1 MIRPGIYPRRG
12 TAFALALALVLA
24 SCGGAQEGSIFS
36 PSFWSMSPLYSEG
49 ENDLAELGLAE
60 LAKGNHVSAEN
71 YFQKA
76 LKLNPKDVHALLG
89 AGMLYQ
95 QTGQVTKAR
104 EMYEAV
110 LAVRPRETDRLV
122 SFAEIPKPI
131 SEIASVGLG
140 QIDGRPTTAGAGME
154 PPPGGVAGSPSAS
167 LMLGRTA
174 APPPTMV
181 SGPNVPQMRPLG
193 PGVAEAAQ
201 RSSPVSQR
209 FVGGDGNIVS
219 RFTTLR
225 ALREQGLVTA
235 EEYNARRQA
244 NIGSLLPLTSPPP
257 SAGLERPV
265 PATDQIVGRLRA
277 IGRAL
282 EMRALTVAQHASERA
297 MILDALLPAAPVVV
311 ANPGVPPPSFLA
323 AADAVRRIEF
333 LRDGGFVSG
342 EEYAR
347 ERKSIEVA
355 MTPAAPEPPP
365 PVAEAPPQAPVV
377 AQPVSATPSR
387 AAAVKGAAAVHLAS
401 YRSRQQADRGWQQ
414 IQNAHKEI
422 LGKLQPDITEI
433 NLGSGKGTYFRLKAG
448 PLASKDAAA
457 DICRQL
463 KQRRQYCETAAGDG

>member
-1 MIRPGIYPRRG
+1 MARG
-12 TAFALALALVLA
+12 ERKLGTGVAVALASALVLA
-24 SCGGAQEGSIFS
+24 GCGGAQEGSLFS
-36 PSFWSMSPLYSEG
+36 PSFWSMSPLQTTG

-60 LAKGNHVSAEN
+60 LAKGNNVAADN

-76 LKLNPKDVHALLG
+76 LKVNPKDVHALLG

-95 QTGQVTKAR
+95 QTGQTTKAR

-110 LAVRPRETDRLV
+110 LALRPRESDRLMP
-122 SFAEIPKPI
+122 FTETPKPLAEI
-131 SEIASVGLG
+131 ATAGLG
-140 QIDGRPTTAGAGME
+140 QIEGRPSTAGSGME
-154 PPPGGVAGSPSAS
+154 PPPGGVAGAPSAS

-174 APPPTMV
+174 APQPQT
-181 SGPNVPQMRPLG
+181 SGPGVTPMRPLG

-201 RSSPVSQR
+201 RSGPIGPR

-225 ALREQGLVTA
+225 TLREQGLVTA

-244 NIGSLLPLTSPPP
+244 NIGALLPLTSPPP

-311 ANPGVPPPSFLA
+311 ANPGVPPKEMMA
-323 AADAVRRIEF
+323 AADAVRRMEY
-333 LRDGGFVSG
+333 LRDGGLISG

-347 ERKSIEVA
+347 ERKAVEIA
-355 MTPAAPEPPP
+355 MTPPAPEPPP
-365 PVAEAPPQAPVV
+365 PAAEEKPAAAAPPAAKGP
-377 AQPVSATPSR
+377 
-387 AAAVKGAAAVHLAS
+387 AAVKGAAAVHLAS

-414 IQNAHKEI
+414 IQRAHKEI
-422 LGKLQPDITEI
+422 LGKLQPDIAEV
-433 NLGSGKGTYFRLKAG
+433 NLGAGKGTYFRLKAG
-448 PLASKDAAA
+448 PLANKEAAA

-463 KQRRQYCETAAGDG
+463 KQRRQYCEPAAGDG

>member
-1 MIRPGIYPRRG
+1 MARG
-12 TAFALALALVLA
+12 ERKLGTGVAVALASALVLA
-24 SCGGAQEGSIFS
+24 GCGGAQEGSLFS
-36 PSFWSMSPLYSEG
+36 PSFWSMSPLQTTG

-60 LAKGNHVSAEN
+60 LAKGNNVAADN

-76 LKLNPKDVHALLG
+76 LKVNPKDVHALLG

-95 QTGQVTKAR
+95 QTGQTTKAR

-110 LAVRPRETDRLV
+110 LALRPRESDRLMP
-122 SFAEIPKPI
+122 FAETPKPLA
-131 SEIASVGLG
+131 EIANVGLG
-140 QIDGRPTTAGAGME
+140 QIEGRPSTAGPGME
-154 PPPGGVAGSPSAS
+154 PPPGGVAGAPSAS

-174 APPPTMV
+174 APPPQM
-181 SGPNVPQMRPLG
+181 SGPGVTPMRPLG
-193 PGVAEAAQ
+193 PGVAEAAR
-201 RSSPVSQR
+201 RSGPIGPR

-225 ALREQGLVTA
+225 TLREQGLVTA

-244 NIGSLLPLTSPPP
+244 NIGALLPLTSPPP

-311 ANPGVPPPSFLA
+311 ANPGVPPKEMMA
-323 AADAVRRIEF
+323 AADAVRRMEY
-333 LRDGGFVSG
+333 LRDGGLISG

-347 ERKSIEVA
+347 ERKAVEVA
-355 MTPAAPEPPP
+355 MTPPAPEPPP
-365 PVAEAPPQAPVV
+365 PAAEEKPAAAAPPAAKGP
-377 AQPVSATPSR
+377 
-387 AAAVKGAAAVHLAS
+387 AAVKGAAAVHLAS
-401 YRSRQQADRGWQQ
+401 YRSRQQADRGWLQ
-414 IQNAHKEI
+414 IQRAHKEI
-422 LGKLQPDITEI
+422 LGKLQPDIAEV
-433 NLGSGKGTYFRLKAG
+433 NLGAGKGTYFRLKAG
-448 PLASKDAAA
+448 PLASKEAAA

-463 KQRRQYCETAAGDG
+463 KQRRQYCEPAASDG

>member
-1 MIRPGIYPRRG
+1 
-12 TAFALALALVLA
+12 
-24 SCGGAQEGSIFS
+24 
-36 PSFWSMSPLYSEG
+36 MSPLHSDG

-110 LAVRPRETDRLV
+110 LAVRPKETDRLV

-131 SEIASVGLG
+131 SEIAAAGLG
-140 QIDGRPTTAGAGME
+140 QIDGRPSTAGAGME

-174 APPPTMV
+174 GSPPALA
-181 SGPNVPQMRPLG
+181 SGPNVTQMRPLG
-193 PGVAEAAQ
+193 PGVAESAQ
-201 RSSPVSQR
+201 RSGPIGQR

-225 ALREQGLVTA
+225 SLREQGLVTA
-235 EEYNARRQA
+235 EEYSARRQA
-244 NIGSLLPLTSPPP
+244 NIGALLPLTSPPP

-265 PATDQIVGRLRA
+265 PPTDQIVGRLRA

-311 ANPGVPPPSFLA
+311 ANPGVPPREMMA

-347 ERKSIEVA
+347 ERKAVEVA
-355 MTPAAPEPPP
+355 MTPPAPEPPP
-365 PVAEAPPQAPVV
+365 PVAEESPQAPAAPVA
-377 AQPVSATPSR
+377 AQPAGQGAATSR
-387 AAAVKGAAAVHLAS
+387 SAAVKGAAVVHLAS

-414 IQNAHKEI
+414 IQSAHKEI

-448 PLASKDAAA
+448 PLASKAAAA
-457 DICRQL
+457 DVCRQL
-463 KQRRQYCETAAGDG
+463 KQRRQYCEPAASDG

>member
-1 MIRPGIYPRRG
+1 MARGGRKPGTG
-12 TAFALALALVLA
+12 VAFALASALVLA
-24 SCGGAQEGSIFS
+24 GCGGAQDLNLFS
-36 PSFWSMSPLYSEG
+36 PSFWSMSPLQTIG
-49 ENDLAELGLAE
+49 DNDLAELGLAE
-60 LAKGNHVSAEN
+60 LAKGNHVAADN

-76 LKLNPKDVHALLG
+76 LKVNPKDVHALLG

-95 QTGQVTKAR
+95 QTGQATKAR

-110 LAVRPRETDRLV
+110 LALRPRESDRLV
-122 SFAEIPKPI
+122 PFAETPKPLAD
-131 SEIASVGLG
+131 IASAGLG
-140 QIDGRPTTAGAGME
+140 QIEGRPSTAGPGLE
-154 PPPGGVAGSPSAS
+154 PPPGGVAGAPSAS

-174 APPPTMV
+174 ASPPPT
-181 SGPNVPQMRPLG
+181 SGPGVTSLRPLG

-201 RSSPVSQR
+201 RTGPIGPR
-209 FVGGDGNIVS
+209 FVGGDSNIVS

-225 ALREQGLVTA
+225 TLREQGLVTA

-244 NIGSLLPLTSPPP
+244 NIGALLPLTSPPP

-311 ANPGVPPPSFLA
+311 ANPGVPPREMMA
-323 AADAVRRIEF
+323 AADAVRRIEY
-333 LRDGGFVSG
+333 LRDGGLVGG

-347 ERKSIEVA
+347 ERKAVEVA
-355 MTPAAPEPPP
+355 MTPPAPEPPP
-365 PVAEAPPQAPVV
+365 PAAEETPAAPAAAAPPAAKGP
-377 AQPVSATPSR
+377 
-387 AAAVKGAAAVHLAS
+387 AAVKGGATVHLAS

-414 IQNAHKEI
+414 IQRAHSEI
-422 LGKLQPDITEI
+422 LGKLKPDIAEV

-448 PLASKDAAA
+448 PLANKDAAA

-463 KQRRQYCETAAGDG
+463 KQRRQYCEPAAGDG